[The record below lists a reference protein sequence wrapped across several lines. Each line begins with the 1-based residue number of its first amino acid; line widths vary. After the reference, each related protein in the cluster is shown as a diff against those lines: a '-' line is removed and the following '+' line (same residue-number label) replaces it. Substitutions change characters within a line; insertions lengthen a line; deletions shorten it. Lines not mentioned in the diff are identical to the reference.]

1 MREKPEDI
9 SNEENINNL
18 ENNDSTLERADKIQ

>member
-9 SNEENINNL
+9 SNEENINNH